1 MQQMRHPGSAA
12 ENLQSGTGGKLAPG
26 VSAESVHP
34 PQPILPST
42 RRTARALLLGERIDT
57 AGLERSDVIS
67 TTPLAFRVGA
77 DGFAILF
84 RYGVVVLV
92 GLSPLEEDEVLRGIR
107 PRVTAPLGKIEDEV
121 AVIEIVPERDDQ
133 VEIGGLISVKD
144 LSPARILVIADVL
157 AKNVGLVRDE
167 REVNKVLELIEPFA
181 NRLATTGRAPFNRRN
196 MLRLIGQALLV
207 HHRLSGRV
215 AIEEKPDVLWDR
227 AELERLYSRL
237 EDEYELRERA
247 IALRHKLEVIEE
259 TTRALTDIIDTE
271 RSARL
276 EFIIA
281 VLIVVEV
288 LIAFYDLFMRRGV

>member
-1 MQQMRHPGSAA
+1 MPDPTP
-12 ENLQSGTGGKLAPG
+12 LPTPLA
-26 VSAESVHP
+26 
-34 PQPILPST
+34 LPLT
-42 RRTARALLLGERIDT
+42 RVTARALLLGERLDT

-67 TTPLAFRVGA
+67 TSPLAFRVGSA
-77 DGFAILF
+77 GYAILF
-84 RYGVVVLV
+84 RYGVVVLI
-92 GLSPLEEDEVLRGIR
+92 GLLPIEEDEVLRGVR
-107 PRVTAPLGKIEDEV
+107 PRVTTPSLKIEDEV
-121 AVIEIVPERDDQ
+121 ANIEIAPDRDDQ
-133 VEIGGLISVKD
+133 IVTGGPISVKD
-144 LSPARILVIADVL
+144 LSAPRILVVADVL

-181 NRLATTGRAPFNRRN
+181 SRLATTGRAPFDRRN

-207 HHRLSGRV
+207 HHRMSGRI

-227 AELERLYSRL
+227 GDLERLYARL

-247 IALRHKLEVIEE
+247 NALRHKLQVIEE

-276 EFIIA
+276 EIIIA

-288 LIAFYDLFMRRGV
+288 LIAFYDLFLRAPK

>member
-1 MQQMRHPGSAA
+1 MSDPTP
-12 ENLQSGTGGKLAPG
+12 LT
-26 VSAESVHP
+26 P
-34 PQPILPST
+34 PPT

-67 TTPLAFRVGA
+67 IAPLAFRVGA
-77 DGFAILF
+77 DGFIVLF
-84 RYGVVVLV
+84 RYGGVVLI

-107 PRVTAPLGKIEDEV
+107 PRVTAPAAKIEDEV
-121 AVIEIVPERDDQ
+121 AIIEIAPDRDDQ
-133 VEIGGLISVKD
+133 VEMGGLISVKD
-144 LSPARILVIADVL
+144 LSPPRILVIADVL

-167 REVNKVLELIEPFA
+167 REVAKVLELIEPFA
-181 NRLATTGRAPFNRRN
+181 SRLATTGRAPFNRRR

-207 HHRLSGRV
+207 HHRMSGRI

-227 AELERLYSRL
+227 GDLERLYARL

-259 TTRALTDIIDTE
+259 TTRAVTDIIDTE
-271 RSARL
+271 RSSRL

-288 LIAFYDLFMRRGV
+288 LIASYDLFIRYPK

>member
-1 MQQMRHPGSAA
+1 MADPAQTPRPA
-12 ENLQSGTGGKLAPG
+12 L
-26 VSAESVHP
+26 
-34 PQPILPST
+34 
-42 RRTARALLLGERIDT
+42 RCTARALLLGERIDS

-67 TTPLAFRVGA
+67 TAPLAFRVGA
-77 DGFAILF
+77 AGYAVLF

-92 GLSPLEEDEVLRGIR
+92 GLSPIEEDEVLRGIR
-107 PRVTAPLGKIEDEV
+107 PRVTGPAAKIEDEV
-121 AVIEIVPERDDQ
+121 ATIEIAPDRDDQ
-133 VEIGGLISVKD
+133 IMTGGPISVKD
-144 LSPARILVIADVL
+144 LSPPRLLVVADVL

-181 NRLATTGRAPFNRRN
+181 SRLAATGRAPFARRN

-207 HHRLSGRV
+207 HHRMSGRI

-227 AELERLYSRL
+227 GDLERLYARL

-247 IALRHKLEVIEE
+247 NALRHKLRVIEE

-276 EFIIA
+276 EVIIA

-288 LIAFYDLFMRRGV
+288 LIASYDLFFRVPK